1 MSTIKVLEEAK
12 SIPEKISIFNQ
23 SDENPYDQISKKIL
37 DKSIKHIVTIARG
50 TSDCVALYAS
60 YLIAKALGLTTYSLP
75 PSIITLENSNFD
87 FSNTLVIVISQSG
100 LSEDL
105 IQCEKASRT
114 MGAETLILT
123 NNLKSPMIKNA
134 NYFFNINAG
143 KEVSVAATKSFILSL
158 LNIIKLVAIIKNDKE
173 ILNNILQL
181 PEHLNE
187 ELNNPWDEK
196 LIDKNISNGFIISRG
211 LGYALSTE
219 ISLKFKELCQ
229 EQIESFSSAEVM
241 HGPKSLIQNS
251 FKLFTLS
258 LNDPSGRSVAVDT
271 EKLMA
276 ITNKIYEISTNSKNN
291 SNLTIQTLNS
301 PELDS
306 IIIMSKFYP
315 WIIKYSKLKGFNPDN
330 PRYLTKITHTL

>member
-1 MSTIKVLEEAK
+1 VSTSKVLEEAK

-23 SDENPYDQISKKIL
+23 SDENPYDKISKKIL

-50 TSDCVALYAS
+50 TSDCAALYAS
-60 YLIAKALGLTTYSLP
+60 YLFAKSLGLTTYSLP

-87 FSNTLVIVISQSG
+87 FSNTLVLVISQSG
-100 LSEDL
+100 LSKDL
-105 IQCEKASRT
+105 IKCEKASRI
-114 MGAETLILT
+114 MGAETVILT
-123 NNLKSPMIKNA
+123 NNLNSPIINNA

-143 KEVSVAATKSFILSL
+143 IEVSVAATKSFILSL
-158 LNIIKLVAIIKNDKE
+158 LNIVKLVAIIKNDKE
-173 ILNNILQL
+173 ILNNILKL

-187 ELNNPWDEK
+187 ELNNPWDAE
-196 LIDKNISNGFIISRG
+196 LIDKNIPTGFIISRG

-229 EQIESFSSAEVM
+229 EQIEPFSSAEVM
-241 HGPKSLIQNS
+241 HGPRSLIQDS

-258 LNDPSGRSVAVDT
+258 LNDSSGASVRKDT
-271 EKLMA
+271 GILMK
-276 ITNKIYEISTNSKNN
+276 ITNKVYEIDSKSKNK
-291 SNLTIQTLNS
+291 SNLSFKTLNS

-315 WIIKYSKLKGFNPDN
+315 WIIKYSMLKNLDPDK
-330 PRYLTKITHTL
+330 PRYLTKVTRTF

>member
-1 MSTIKVLEEAK
+1 MSTSKVLEEAK
-12 SIPEKISIFNQ
+12 SIAEKITIFNQ

-50 TSDCVALYAS
+50 TSDCAALYAS
-60 YLIAKALGLTTYSLP
+60 YLFAKVLGLTTYSLP

-87 FSNTLVIVISQSG
+87 FSNTLVLVISQSG

-105 IQCEKASRT
+105 IQCEKASRI

-123 NNLKSPMIKNA
+123 NNLNSPMIKNA

-143 KEVSVAATKSFILSL
+143 IEVSVAATKSFILSL
-158 LNIIKLVAIIKNDKE
+158 LNIVKLVAIIKNDKE

-187 ELNNPWDEK
+187 ELDNPWDAE
-196 LIDKNISNGFIISRG
+196 LIDKNISTGFIISRG

-229 EQIESFSSAEVM
+229 EQIEPFSSAEVM
-241 HGPKSLIQNS
+241 HGPRSLIQDS

-258 LNDPSGRSVAVDT
+258 LNDSSGESVKKDT
-271 EKLMA
+271 DILMK
-276 ITNKIYEISTNSKNN
+276 ITNKVYEIESKSKNK
-291 SNLTIQTLNS
+291 SNLSFNTLNS

-315 WIIKYSKLKGFNPDN
+315 WIIKYSMLKNLDPDK
-330 PRYLTKITHTL
+330 PRYLTKVTNTF

>member
-1 MSTIKVLEEAK
+1 MNSNVFEEAN
-12 SIPEKISIFNQ
+12 SIAEKIAIFNQ
-23 SDENPYDQISKKIL
+23 TDENPYHLIAKKISE
-37 DKSIKHIVTIARG
+37 KTIKHVVTIARG

-60 YLIAKALGLTTYSLP
+60 YLFAKTLGLTTYSLP
-75 PSIITLENSNFD
+75 PSIITLENSNFN

-105 IQCEKASRT
+105 IKCEKASRE
-114 MGAETLILT
+114 MGGETIFIS
-123 NNLKSPMIKNA
+123 NNLKSPMVNSA

-143 KEVSVAATKSFILSL
+143 KEESVAATKTFILSL

-173 ILNNILQL
+173 TLKNIFEL
-181 PEHLNE
+181 PEHLE
-187 ELNNPWDEK
+187 GERNNIWEAEI
-196 LIDKNISNGFIISRG
+196 IDKNISNGFIISRG

-229 EQIESFSSAEVM
+229 EQIETFSSAEVM

-258 LNDPSGRSVAVDT
+258 LNDSSGRSVAIDT
-271 EKLMA
+271 KKLMEE
-276 ITNKIYEISTNSKNN
+276 TNIVYEIKSNSKND
-291 SNLTIQTLNS
+291 SGLTFKTLHS

-315 WIIKYSKLKGFNPDN
+315 WIIKYSKLKGLNPDN
-330 PRYLTKITHTL
+330 PRYLTKVTRTL

>member
-50 TSDCVALYAS
+50 TSDCAALYTS

-105 IQCEKASRT
+105 IQCEKASRI

-123 NNLKSPMIKNA
+123 NNLNSPMIKNA

-187 ELNNPWDEK
+187 ELNNPWDAE
-196 LIDKNISNGFIISRG
+196 LIDKNISTGFIISRG

-229 EQIESFSSAEVM
+229 EQIEPFSSAEVM
-241 HGPKSLIQNS
+241 HGPRSLIQNS

-258 LNDPSGRSVAVDT
+258 LNDSSGESVKKDT
-271 EKLMA
+271 DILKK
-276 ITNKIYEISTNSKNN
+276 ITNKVYEIESKSKNKL
-291 SNLTIQTLNS
+291 NLFFKTLNS

-315 WIIKYSKLKGFNPDN
+315 WIIKYSMLKNLDPDK
-330 PRYLTKITHTL
+330 PRYLTKITNTF

>member
-1 MSTIKVLEEAK
+1 VSTSTVLEEAK
-12 SIPEKISIFNQ
+12 SIAEKITIFNQ
-23 SDENPYDQISKKIL
+23 SDENPYDKISKKIL

-50 TSDCVALYAS
+50 TSDCAALYAS
-60 YLIAKALGLTTYSLP
+60 YLFAKALGLTTYSLP

-87 FSNTLVIVISQSG
+87 FSNTLVLVISQSG

-105 IQCEKASRT
+105 IQCEKASRR
-114 MGAETLILT
+114 MGAETVILT
-123 NNLKSPMIKNA
+123 NNLNSPMINNA

-143 KEVSVAATKSFILSL
+143 IEVSVAATKSFILSL
-158 LNIIKLVAIIKNDKE
+158 LNIVKLVAIIKNDKE
-173 ILNNILQL
+173 ILNNILKL

-187 ELNNPWDEK
+187 ELNNPWDAE
-196 LIDKNISNGFIISRG
+196 LIDKNIPTGFIISRG

-229 EQIESFSSAEVM
+229 EQIEPFSSAEVM
-241 HGPKSLIQNS
+241 HGPRSLIQDS

-258 LNDPSGRSVAVDT
+258 LNDSSGASVKKDVD
-271 EKLMA
+271 KLMK
-276 ITNKIYEISTNSKNN
+276 ITNKVYEIESKSKNK
-291 SNLTIQTLNS
+291 SNLSFKTLNS

-315 WIIKYSKLKGFNPDN
+315 WIIKYSMLKNLDPDK
-330 PRYLTKITHTL
+330 PRYLTKVTNTF

>member
-1 MSTIKVLEEAK
+1 MSTNKVLEEAK
-12 SIPEKISIFNQ
+12 SIPEKIYIFNQ

-50 TSDCVALYAS
+50 TSDCAALYTS
-60 YLIAKALGLTTYSLP
+60 YLIAKVLGLTTYSLP

-87 FSNTLVIVISQSG
+87 FSNTLVLVISQSG

-105 IQCEKASRT
+105 IQCEKASRI

-158 LNIIKLVAIIKNDKE
+158 LNIIKLVAIIKNNKE
-173 ILNNILQL
+173 VLNNILQL
-181 PEHLNE
+181 PEHLNK
-187 ELNNPWDEK
+187 ELNNPWDAE
-196 LIDKNISNGFIISRG
+196 LIDKNISTGFIISRG

-229 EQIESFSSAEVM
+229 EQIEPFSSAEVM

-258 LNDPSGRSVAVDT
+258 LNDSSGESVKKDT
-271 EKLMA
+271 DILKK
-276 ITNKIYEISTNSKNN
+276 ITNKVYEIESKSKTK
-291 SNLTIQTLNS
+291 SNLSFITLNS

-315 WIIKYSKLKGFNPDN
+315 WIIKYSTFKNLDPDK
-330 PRYLTKITHTL
+330 PRYLTKVTNTF